1 MTLDNQRHCYHV
13 LSKHMEVGMSR
24 EGLSMR
30 SVREIL
36 RLRLG
41 LGLSVDKV
49 AKSCKISKAT
59 VLEYEKRFQNA
70 GLTWPLP
77 DDMDDTALKRAV
89 RKPRVKGIPRRELP
103 DMAYVIAEMR
113 KPHVTLYLLW
123 MEYREANPSGYSY
136 TQFCHY
142 YKEAKKKLDVTLRQ
156 FHKAGEKVFTD
167 YAGDTLQLTNPKT
180 GAKTPVYLFVATL
193 GASSYTFAEGV
204 LSMDTPSWIDSH
216 IRAFEFFGGVPE
228 IIVPDNTKCAVIKP
242 DRYEP
247 DLNPEFADMAAHY
260 GVAMIPARVRKPRDK
275 AKVESAVLLV
285 ERWILA
291 ALRNRTFFSLTE
303 LNESIS
309 ELLDKLN
316 SRKFKQIDATREE
329 LFAKLDAPALAP
341 LPSSRYQFCEW
352 AKAKVN
358 IDYHISVDKHFYS
371 VPYQLVGEQL
381 EIKMSATFIEILHK
395 RRRVASH
402 VRSYVQGGF
411 TTNPDHRPKAH
422 QKYLEWTP
430 SRIISWA
437 ASKGPNIAAL
447 VAKILEMKPHPEMGY
462 RSCLGIIRLAD
473 QFNVERVE
481 AASKRALH
489 CNAISYTSVKSI
501 LKKGLDNLPLAETPE
516 YIPISHSNIR
526 GKNYYT

>member
-1 MTLDNQRHCYHV
+1 
-13 LSKHMEVGMSR
+13 MSR

-30 SVREIL
+30 TVREIL

-41 LGLSVDKV
+41 VGLSANKV

-59 VLEYEKRFQNA
+59 VLEYEKRFNES
-70 GLTWPLP
+70 GMTWPLP
-77 DDMDDTALKRAV
+77 DGMDDTALARIV
-89 RKPRVKGIPRRELP
+89 RKPRKKGKPRRDLP
-103 DMAYVIAEMR
+103 DMTYLIEEMR
-113 KPHVTLYLLW
+113 RPHVTLYLLW
-123 MEYREANPSGYSY
+123 MEYREANPNGYSY

-142 YKEAKKKLDVTLRQ
+142 YNEARKRLDVTLRQ

-167 YAGDTLQLTNPKT
+167 YAGDTATITNPKT
-180 GAKTPVYLFVATL
+180 GSKTPVYLFVATL

-204 LSMDTPSWIDSH
+204 LSMNLPSWIDSH

-260 GVAMIPARVRKPRDK
+260 GAAVIPARVRKPRDK
-275 AKVESAVLLV
+275 AKVENAVLV
-285 ERWILA
+285 AERWILA

-303 LNESIS
+303 LNEAIGA
-309 ELLDKLN
+309 LLDRLN
-316 SRKFKQIDATREE
+316 SRKFKQIDATRED

-341 LPSSRYQFCEW
+341 LPTNRYQFAQW

-358 IDYHISVDKHFYS
+358 IDYHIAVAKHFYS
-371 VPYQLVGEQL
+371 VPYQLVGEQV
-381 EIKMSATFIEILHK
+381 EVKISATFVEILYK
-395 RRRVASH
+395 NRRAASH
-402 VRSYVQGGF
+402 IRGYVEGGF
-411 TTNPDHRPKAH
+411 TTNPDHRPKSH

-447 VAKILEMKPHPEMGY
+447 VAKILEIRPHPEMGY

-473 QFNVERVE
+473 KFTIERVE
-481 AASKRALH
+481 AAAERALC
-489 CNAISYTSVKSI
+489 CNAVSYTSVKSI
-501 LKKGLDNLPLAETPE
+501 LRKGLDKLPLGETPE
-516 YIPISHSNIR
+516 YSPVSHANIR
-526 GKNYYT
+526 GKEYYTN